1 MPRLAGLGNWPINW
15 DKIMTNGYFAN
26 PLIFIVETLFYLY
39 MIVVALRLVMQWAGW
54 EYHNPLVQF
63 IIKATQ
69 IPVKFLRQFLPA
81 IGRWDTA
88 TIVLLIVITLLK
100 ILIVGLIAGALPAGL
115 MWLRLTVAGVFS
127 LFISIFTVSII
138 IEVILSWIAAA
149 GSYNPITPLV
159 QRMNAPLLRPV
170 RRLIPPLGGIDLS
183 PLFVLLGLQVL
194 SMLIMPLLT
203 GRV

>member
-1 MPRLAGLGNWPINW
+1 
-15 DKIMTNGYFAN
+15 MTNSYFAN
-26 PLIFIVETLFYLY
+26 PLIFVIETLFYLY
-39 MIVVALRLVMQWAGW
+39 MVVVALRLVMQWANW

-69 IPVKFLRQFLPA
+69 APVKFLRQFIPA

-88 TIVLLIVITLLK
+88 TIVLLIVVTLLK
-100 ILIVGLIAGALPAGL
+100 LLIVGLIVGALPAGL
-115 MWLRLTVAGVFS
+115 MWIRLLAADLFS

-138 IEVILSWIAAA
+138 IEVILSWVTPM
-149 GSYNPITPLV
+149 GSYNPVAPLV

-170 RRLIPPLGGIDLS
+170 RNLIPSLGGIDLS

-194 SMLIMPLLT
+194 SMLVMPLLT
-203 GRV
+203 GQI